1 MRAPLIPG
9 FHSFPLAA
17 MFGALAALLAPGPA
31 AGAFYTI
38 TTLAEDD
45 LVNGN
50 CTLREALLAAST
62 DSTRDQC
69 VGDVGPD
76 TIVLALPGTYEL
88 DDGGVTSAA
97 RELTVRGAEGAPQSA
112 YVVDLGDVQR
122 FLSVGFDSDLTLE
135 NLTLTG
141 GLGTTRGGALLAES
155 SDLTLR
161 RVTVTGSRAGN
172 GGAVSFVT
180 FEDHRLE
187 IEASR
192 FADNRAVA
200 DQAFGGAVEVQ
211 LQGAGSVRIVAA
223 EFEDNRIESAAGS
236 FGRRGGGLS
245 IDSFGGE
252 SVELRHLRFV
262 GNVIN
267 APSFASGA
275 GASFLLTTREPVLL
289 EDLIFE
295 GNRHAVAA
303 ATNGPSGLNLVIDA
317 PAATARRLRLLG
329 NLGGAGRDQALIQA
343 KTATQAVVSDVLAGN
358 GDGAGVFLATQ
369 GTLCS
374 LVAGSLTVAGH
385 PESGLRLS
393 EQSCPLRVENA
404 IVFGN
409 ATASGTNVQLFSGT
423 PEVSAESLVGVDPL
437 FVDAAAGDFRLGEGS
452 VAAEAGEPLA
462 DSVGPFDAGHGPR
475 QLDLGIDLGAL
486 ERGAIFADAFERGD
500 LHAWTPAE

>member
-1 MRAPLIPG
+1 MPIRTTLRLALRAGVLLG
-9 FHSFPLAA
+9 V
-17 MFGALAALLAPGPA
+17 ALASP
-31 AGAFYTI
+31 AGAAVYTI

-45 LVNGN
+45 LANGN

-69 VGDVGPD
+69 AGDVGPD
-76 TIVLALPGTYEL
+76 TIVLAVPGTYEL

-97 RELTVRGAEGAPQSA
+97 RQLTVRGAEGEPQSA
-112 YVVDLGDVQR
+112 YVVDLGGAQR
-122 FLSVGFDSDLTLE
+122 FLHVLFDSDLTLE
-135 NLTLTG
+135 NLTLAG
-141 GLGTTRGGALLAES
+141 GLGTTHGGALFAED

-161 RVTVTGSRAGN
+161 RVTVTGSQAGN
-172 GGAVSFVT
+172 GGALSFVT

-187 IEASR
+187 LEAAT
-192 FADNRAVA
+192 FTDNRATA
-200 DQAFGGAVEVQ
+200 DQAFGGAVQVS

-223 EFEDNRIESAAGS
+223 SFEDNRIESAAGN
-236 FGRRGGGLS
+236 FARRGGGLA

-267 APSFASGA
+267 APSFATGA
-275 GASFLLTTREPVLL
+275 GAAFLLTTQEPVLL
-289 EDLIFE
+289 EDAVFE

-317 PAATARRLRLLG
+317 PAATVRRLRLLG

-343 KTATQAVVSDVLAGN
+343 KTATQAVVSDVLVGN
-358 GDGAGVFLATQ
+358 GDAVGLFLATQ

-374 LVAGSLTVAGH
+374 LVAGNVTVAGH

-393 EQSCPLRVENA
+393 EQTCPLRVENA

-437 FVDAAAGDFRLGEGS
+437 FVDAAAGDFRLDEGS
-452 VAAEAGEPLA
+452 VAAESGDPSAESL
-462 DSVGPFDAGHGPR
+462 GPFDAGHGPR
-475 QLDLGIDLGAL
+475 QLDLGLDLGAL
-486 ERGAIFADAFERGD
+486 ERGAIFADSFERGD
-500 LHAWTPAE
+500 LHAWTPAG